1 MKADYSERV
10 QKLGQM
16 TIIWLLPILGVV
28 IILAYTRNSEK
39 ESFHRLNLA
48 DPVGAD
54 VGHSYGNVT
63 DGGD

>member
-1 MKADYSERV
+1 MKAAYSERV

-16 TIIWLLPILGVV
+16 TIIWLLPILGAV
-28 IILAYTRNSEK
+28 IILAHTRTSEK
-39 ESFHRLNLA
+39 ESFHRLNIA

-54 VGHSYGNVT
+54 AGHSYGNIT